1 MNCTQHHPDQ
11 LSAKLHSP
19 AQANFASPNS
29 TQKRVN
35 EVNRI
40 LHAFRD
46 GSPTPDASL
55 LFVVQAIEQN
65 IVSQNYVL
73 GVLGAS
79 TALLVRLLSEQ
90 SISTNARRSAAKL
103 ICALVDNNESTQL
116 KLCDTFSFTP
126 VGGLVSINPMPK
138 SVAQALQRDPKQLL
152 AIKKLK
158 GMRS

>member
-1 MNCTQHHPDQ
+1 M
-11 LSAKLHSP
+11 
-19 AQANFASPNS
+19 
-29 TQKRVN
+29 
-35 EVNRI
+35 
-40 LHAFRD
+40 
-46 GSPTPDASL
+46 
-55 LFVVQAIEQN
+55 QAIEQN

-116 KLCDTFSFTP
+116 KLCETFLFTP